1 MNKCRVALI
10 SLESRFGQV
19 QENLARI
26 VQWVRTAAEQ
36 KADLVCFPEIALQG
50 YCDDVDTVR
59 RHAETLD
66 GPVCAEL
73 AKLAG
78 ECGLVVSLGMALC
91 VDKQLLNAQVHIGAK
106 GVLGYFANLSVPP

>member
-10 SLESRFGQV
+10 SLESHFGRP

-26 VQWVRTAAEQ
+26 VQWVRMAAEQ
-36 KADLVCFPEIALQG
+36 KADLVYFPEIAFQG
-50 YCDDVDTVR
+50 YCDEINTVR
-59 RHAETLD
+59 RHAETFD

-78 ECGLVVSLGMALC
+78 ECGLVVSLGMALY
-91 VDKQLLNAQVHIGAK
+91 VTSS
-106 GVLGYFANLSVPP
+106 Y